1 MHFNYPT
8 VHPTNSNT
16 KLVHKNKLT
25 HPPQPFHRYHH
36 IIRIIRSE
44 TENMI
49 FSQFSGFLLKFL
61 SKGVVNRNVCHSYN
75 YNLSEEKI
83 GAASSY

>member
-1 MHFNYPT
+1 MHFNNPT

-16 KLVHKNKLT
+16 KLVHKTNASAA
-25 HPPQPFHRYHH
+25 H
-36 IIRIIRSE
+36 IIKIIRSE

-61 SKGVVNRNVCHSYN
+61 SKGVVNRNVYN